1 MTTDIKDKAAVEQKL
16 WDEIGDTRFG
26 MVGLTNTR
34 DHFQPM
40 TTFVERETG
49 KLWFYSQDTT
59 DLAAAASNGAEA
71 MYVFM
76 SKDRQLQAC
85 IRGTLTA
92 THDTLHRDK
101 YWNSVV
107 AAWFPK
113 GKDDPHLTML
123 CLDCEDSQVWISE
136 VGTVKFGVEIAKAN
150 LTGTLPHLG
159 DQTRLSL
166 AS

>member
-26 MVGLTNTR
+26 MVGLTNSR
-34 DHFQPM
+34 DHYQPM
-40 TTFVERETG
+40 TTFVERESG
-49 KLWFYSQDTT
+49 KLWFYTQDTT
-59 DLAAAASNGAEA
+59 DLAAAASKGAEA

-92 THDTLHRDK
+92 STDTLHRDK

-123 CLDCEDSQVWISE
+123 CLDCEDSQLWISE
-136 VGTVKFGVEIAKAN
+136 IGTVKFGFEIAKAN
-150 LTGTLPHLG
+150 LTGTLPDIG
-159 DQTRLSL
+159 DKTRLNL